1 MKTKRAIIYFL
12 MGVMAVAMVIT
23 QFSAPV
29 SVRAQCDPA
38 SDPNCQPP
46 PQGCY
51 DAQGVPCTPVPQP
64 PSDNNPQPT
73 KVPTRVRTKTPT
85 PTPTET
91 PTDTPTQTAT
101 ATSTPTNTNT
111 ATPTA
116 TAIPPTA
123 TTTPTVTPTPF
134 CVFCGRTSPLLL
146 GGGGLIFLLGLAGVL
161 YLIFRGPLGLG
172 PSGGTDP
179 FPGGSENGTVM
190 PPSENGTVM
199 PPDFT
204 KDNLTIT
211 TPDGSDLG
219 GGMESATVTIHD
231 GSDLGGGM
239 ESATLTVHDGSDI
252 SPDGVSNVR
261 EAASDPGGAQ
271 LSAREA
277 ASDPGGVQQ
286 PPSPNLGGK
295 SGGSTL

>member
-1 MKTKRAIIYFL
+1 M
-12 MGVMAVAMVIT
+12 
-23 QFSAPV
+23 
-29 SVRAQCDPA
+29 
-38 SDPNCQPP
+38 
-46 PQGCY
+46 
-51 DAQGVPCTPVPQP
+51 
-64 PSDNNPQPT
+64 
-73 KVPTRVRTKTPT
+73 
-85 PTPTET
+85 
-91 PTDTPTQTAT
+91 
-101 ATSTPTNTNT
+101 
-111 ATPTA
+111 
-116 TAIPPTA
+116 
-123 TTTPTVTPTPF
+123 
-134 CVFCGRTSPLLL
+134 
-146 GGGGLIFLLGLAGVL
+146 GGGGLIFLLGLGVVL

-172 PSGGTDP
+172 SSGAPSGTDP

-199 PPDFT
+199 PPDFA

-239 ESATLTVHDGSDI
+239 ESATLTVHDASDI

-277 ASDPGGVQQ
+277 ASEPGVKSSAREAANDPGGVQQ

-295 SGGSTL
+295 SGGST